1 MYRLDLGWEDR
12 RIAIE
17 YDGEAFHSSPEQV
30 RHDRRRR
37 ELLEREYAWQVL
49 GVGRGEVLGP
59 SLSLERGVGELLSLE
74 PKTLRRAW

>member
-1 MYRLDLGWEDR
+1 M
-12 RIAIE
+12 
-17 YDGEAFHSSPEQV
+17 